1 MGGFRSLSLR
11 GWVARATSSGG
22 AGPRAS
28 RGVPLRGHGHWW
40 TRRWRAGCRGAGG
53 DEGRQRHGG
62 GDARPRPH
70 PFRRVRLFF
79 HRVPRQA
86 ATPAAA
92 KAEASGEATGL
103 SPDRPRIPTN
113 AIFPAPPWWAG
124 PRPRHRPRA
133 ALPAG
138 APRGGG
144 AETHVAPPPRRAGE
158 GGGGGGWRPSCCR
171 CRFLRGRARVAR
183 LRVVAGLP
191 SGPGGSD
198 ERGSGGPGSRHVQ
211 PALHAAADLL
221 VRVPAGGGAAG
232 AAPAEAL
239 SRCVRAARPC
249 WRPPPR
255 GLGRGLAAL
264 LRGAG
269 EEPLARFPAGPVPRR
284 CGLQLGRCLR
294 LPGARCWRCRP
305 RTGAA
310 SLAPSLLRLPLAPS
324 LASGFPPGAANAVAE
339 EPPPEGLRGGRVAV
353 RRGVCWRGARRL
365 WYRRLRGGGPGGR
378 AATALQ
384 R

>member
-1 MGGFRSLSLR
+1 M
-11 GWVARATSSGG
+11 
-22 AGPRAS
+22 
-28 RGVPLRGHGHWW
+28 PLRGHGHWW

-103 SPDRPRIPTN
+103 SPDRPRVPTN

-158 GGGGGGWRPSCCR
+158 GGGRW
-171 CRFLRGRARVAR
+171 LAAI
-183 LRVVAGLP
+183 LLP
-191 SGPGGSD
+191 LPLPPGEGASG
-198 ERGSGGPGSRHVQ
+198 
-211 PALHAAADLL
+211 AAA
-221 VRVPAGGGAAG
+221 GGCGAA
-232 AAPAEAL
+232 
-239 SRCVRAARPC
+239 V
-249 WRPPPR
+249 
-255 GLGRGLAAL
+255 
-264 LRGAG
+264 GAG
-269 EEPLARFPAGPVPRR
+269 R
-284 CGLQLGRCLR
+284 
-294 LPGARCWRCRP
+294 
-305 RTGAA
+305 
-310 SLAPSLLRLPLAPS
+310 
-324 LASGFPPGAANAVAE
+324 
-339 EPPPEGLRGGRVAV
+339 
-353 RRGVCWRGARRL
+353 
-365 WYRRLRGGGPGGR
+365 
-378 AATALQ
+378 Q